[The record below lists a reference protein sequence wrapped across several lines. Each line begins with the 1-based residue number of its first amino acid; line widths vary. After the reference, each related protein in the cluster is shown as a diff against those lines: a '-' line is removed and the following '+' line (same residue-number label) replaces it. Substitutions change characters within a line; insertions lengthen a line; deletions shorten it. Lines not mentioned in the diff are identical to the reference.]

1 MILSRFHQLKIWQKL
16 LVVVGGIF
24 GAIFCVGIIVG
35 MIQGAMEIANPPKKE
50 TQAAAG
56 SPSPVSSP
64 TPAALSPSEQ
74 LAKAKEMAKG
84 APSAAD
90 VDAVIALLQLIPAD
104 ANEHKEAQTLLKQMQ
119 EKSEKIKSE
128 DAKIRAEEAILGP
141 KPEGSAWNGTV
152 APVDRYLKRTL
163 NDYDSAEYV
172 EWSQVIKSEWQ
183 GKPAWA
189 VKLKLRA
196 KNAFGAKI
204 IKDVIFFIRQ
214 NEVIEAVGL

>member
-16 LVVVGGIF
+16 LVIVGGVF
-24 GAIFCVGIIVG
+24 VAIAGVGIIVG

-50 TQAAAG
+50 TPSAVI
-56 SPSPVSSP
+56 SPSPIPSP
-64 TPAALSPSEQ
+64 TPAAPSPAEQ
-74 LAKAKEMAKG
+74 LAKAKEIANG
-84 APSAAD
+84 ASSAND
-90 VDAVIALLQLIPAD
+90 VDAVIAMLQSIPAD
-104 ANEHKEAQTLLKQMQ
+104 TSERKEAQQLLKQMQ

-128 DAKIRAEEAILGP
+128 DAKARAEEAILGP

-163 NDYDSAEYV
+163 NDYDSSEYV
-172 EWSQVIKSEWQ
+172 EWSQVIKSEWK